1 MIDQNPPSLAVVECL
16 KKSLLIGDGF
26 GGTKN
31 LQYLFAVCRVVVC
44 FDVGEE
50 HLPVL
55 AHRDCVDR
63 YLVAT
68 THLGDDVAENFST
81 PQSEVVVVALA
92 SKRRGRTFDYYRA
105 NTTLAR
111 REGFYHIDESP
122 MSADVISVTPA
133 RPRLV
138 VFVED

>member
-1 MIDQNPPSLAVVECL
+1 MIDQNPPSLAIVECL
-16 KKSLLIGDGF
+16 KKSLLLGDGF
-26 GGTKN
+26 GGAKY
-31 LQYLFAVCRVVVC
+31 LQYPFAVCRVVVC

-55 AHRDCVDR
+55 AHRDGVDR

-68 THLGDDVAENFST
+68 THLGDDVAENFSA

-92 SKRRGRTFDYYRA
+92 SKRGGRTFDYYRA

-111 REGFYHIDESP
+111 REGFLPYRREP
-122 MSADVISVTPA
+122 YE
-133 RPRLV
+133 RGCC
-138 VFVED
+138 